1 MIDLAKDIF
10 KDDNLELNDDK
21 TVMVEPRAVPVKE
34 QRGWRSI
41 KHLGSFLGTAED
53 VQHRIGLAE
62 GAFSNF
68 PWKKI
73 QLNVR
78 ITLFKDLVMPVLMYN
93 AGLWSLTK
101 GLEDKLDIW
110 QRRKLRF
117 IGEYYPYG
125 DQKISNED
133 LYKEFKMRPVSY
145 KCRRDRLRWLGH
157 VIREGEGSAS
167 FEALRKAYSTRDI
180 SVRRRGGM
188 VQTRWVGVVDKDL
201 SKIKLD
207 IVKAKALATDRTKWE
222 KIVDRCLQSW
232 ETDSGTH
239 VTSRG
244 GI

>member
-1 MIDLAKDIF
+1 MIDLGKDIF

-34 QRGWRSI
+34 QGGWRSI

-53 VQHRIGLAE
+53 VQHRIRMAE
-62 GAFSNF
+62 VAFSNF
-68 PWKKI
+68 LWKKI
-73 QLNVR
+73 KLDVK
-78 ITLFKDLVMPVLMYN
+78 ITLFKSMVMSVLMYN

-117 IGEYYPYG
+117 IGGYYPYG
-125 DQKISNED
+125 DEKISNEG
-133 LYKEFKMRPVSY
+133 LYNKFEMKPVSY

-167 FEALRKAYSTRDI
+167 FEALRKAYNTRDI

-201 SKIKLD
+201 GRINLN
-207 IVKAKALATDRTKWE
+207 IVKAKTLATDRAKWE
-222 KIVDRCLQSW
+222 SIVDRCLQSW